1 MATLNNKQV
10 EELRKRGLT
19 DEQITSYAQKYGM
32 KIDPRSGLQ
41 KLTEGVNK
49 VFAGGKIGEKI
60 GSGIGYTFSKNK
72 EFYDQSA
79 PTLGQVAGDF
89 ANVVLQTAGMKA
101 PISGKNAVTRIG
113 KSALL
118 SQAQGTAGAIAEG
131 QTTPQA
137 IGQGIGAGIT
147 GGTFQGAIETINP
160 LGKILGAAL
169 KRVSSLATGKQL
181 NLIDEVL
188 KDPKTAKGVIGKDPL
203 AVRKENATQVRN
215 AMNTVRQEATKFWE
229 NSMDT
234 IAQKYEGNRIGFSP
248 TDSKKVARILGQL
261 GVDTPQNMSS
271 ISAKEASQLIS
282 KINEASLLTGTESI
296 ADRTLKVNA
305 QKIASNLKE
314 KAINSFGGKGGE
326 FDTLYKEYAPRKQF
340 LDRLELEFGKLGG
353 VTDAKKYKQTLTGI
367 SKIFNESGALAKE
380 LLDSLPQT
388 QGVATKEAA
397 VKLAT
402 ETGSPQNKNIA
413 TLAFQTAVGQKNL
426 AKLIINAGI
435 AKEKAIPI
443 VNALKK
449 LQPAERTTLIQ
460 LLMSNE

>member
-1 MATLNNKQV
+1 
-10 EELRKRGLT
+10 
-19 DEQITSYAQKYGM
+19 M
-32 KIDPRSGLQ
+32 K
-41 KLTEGVNK
+41 T
-49 VFAGGKIGEKI
+49 
-60 GSGIGYTFSKNK
+60 
-72 EFYDQSA
+72 
-79 PTLGQVAGDF
+79 
-89 ANVVLQTAGMKA
+89 
-101 PISGKNAVTRIG
+101 PIVGKNVATRIG
-113 KSALL
+113 KSALI
-118 SQAQGTAGAIAEG
+118 SQAQGTAGAVAEG
-131 QTTPQA
+131 QKAPEA
-137 IGQGIGAGIT
+137 IGQGIGAGIV
-147 GGTFQGAIETINP
+147 GATFQGAIESINP
-160 LGKILGAAL
+160 LTRLLGELLGGVL
-169 KRVSSLATGKQL
+169 KRTGSLATGKPL
-181 NLIDEVL
+181 SLIDEVL
-188 KDPKTAKGVIGKDPL
+188 KDPKTAKGVISKDPL

-215 AMNTVRQEATKFWE
+215 SMNTVRQEATKFWE
-229 NSMDT
+229 SSIDT
-234 IAQKYEGNRIGFSP
+234 IAQKYEGNRVGFSP
-248 TDSKKVARILGQL
+248 TDSKKVTRILGQL
-261 GVDTPQNMSS
+261 GIDAPQNISS

-282 KINEASLLTGTESI
+282 RINEASLITGTESI

-305 QKIASNLKE
+305 QKIASNLKD

-326 FDTLYKEYAPRKQF
+326 FETLYKEYAPRKQF

-367 SKIFNESGALAKE
+367 SRIFNENGALAKE

-413 TLAFQTAVGQKNL
+413 TLAFQTVVGQKRL
-426 AKLIINAGI
+426 AKLIVNAGI